1 MSEWVVMESFTK
13 EELEKGEVDGQG
25 LYEKWLNVADD
36 MALIPENNVT
46 VDEEND
52 VIRVKVSTVLY
63 DCMAGR

>member
-13 EELEKGEVDGQG
+13 EELESGEVDGQG
-25 LYEKWLNVADD
+25 LYEKWLNVAED

-52 VIRVKVSTVLY
+52 VIRVKVSDVLY
-63 DCMAGR
+63 SCMSGH

>member
-13 EELEKGEVDGQG
+13 EELESGEVDGKG
-25 LYEKWLNVADD
+25 LYEKWLNVAED

-52 VIRVKVSTVLY
+52 VIRVKVSDVLY
-63 DCMAGR
+63 SCMSGH